1 MNNLTKIPADL
12 TIGIIGNGVVG
23 NATARTWMEH
33 AEVRVYDTNPLRRTH
48 TWEQVLSCHVVFLCL
63 PTPPYS
69 SQRIPP
75 GAAPVNQSEY
85 EGEFIYNECDITEI
99 EKVCTALKDDQP
111 NGTYALRSTVPIG
124 TTKNLKI
131 SYKLPNLVHNPEF
144 LTARCAVTDAQT
156 PARNIIGGEIITG
169 TDLRRLYQLRFPGIP
184 VHCLTSE
191 ESELVKLTQN
201 SFFAVKVAFFNE
213 IRALSDKLHLRWE
226 IVLEAILSD
235 GRIAHSH
242 TKVPGPDGKY
252 GFGGSCLPK
261 DLGNMI
267 HCLGKNGC
275 SAIVTSAAQAR
286 NSVDRGRTS

>member
-1 MNNLTKIPADL
+1 MNNLAKIPADL

-75 GAAPVNQSEY
+75 GAA
-85 EGEFIYNECDITEI
+85 NECDITEI
-99 EKVCTALKDDQP
+99 EKTCVALRDDQP

-124 TTKNLKI
+124 TTRNLKAV
-131 SYKLPNLVHNPEF
+131 YKLPNLVHNPEF

-156 PARNIIGGEIITG
+156 PARNIIGGEIITS
-169 TDLRRLYQLRFPGIP
+169 TDLRWLYQLRFPGVP
-184 VHCLTSE
+184 VHCMSSD

-213 IRALSDKLHLRWE
+213 VRALSDKLHLKWE
-226 IVLEAILSD
+226 IVLEAILAD

-242 TKVPGPDGKY
+242 TRVPGPDGKY

-267 HCLGKNGC
+267 HCINKNGC
-275 SAIVTSAAQAR
+275 SAIITSAAQAR
-286 NSVDRGRTS
+286 NSIDRGRTS